1 LERAIPLAFESIV
14 GQERARKIAEAWLRS
29 NRIPHAILLCGPEG
43 TGKRRFALELA
54 KALLCQQGSELA
66 CNLCPSCRKISSNVH
81 PDLHF
86 MLPIAAKKGR
96 RSIDPEAVRA
106 AVQEYMNGNALGGQV
121 NTSIEQVRQMQR
133 DMSYAASEGG
143 RKVAVLLDAER
154 MHPAGANSLLKI
166 LEEPTPESIFILVSS
181 VPERILP
188 TVLSRCQRL
197 ALNPLNAHV
206 VRRQLQEMNIE
217 GHALELGVR
226 LGGGSVERARQI
238 AMGEWDDLRSK
249 VEDFIEAGLAHQD
262 EVFWQVVE
270 ELSGDRTIQDRFL
283 QLIAFYLRDFFLL
296 NYEKKGSETMVDRS
310 AYFSQFSG
318 ALDGNHIERAMLEV
332 DRAVEALSRNASFQ
346 LVMSDLWRCL
356 RRAGRAA

>member
-1 LERAIPLAFESIV
+1 
-14 GQERARKIAEAWLRS
+14 
-29 NRIPHAILLCGPEG
+29 
-43 TGKRRFALELA
+43 
-54 KALLCQQGSELA
+54 
-66 CNLCPSCRKISSNVH
+66 
-81 PDLHF
+81 
-86 MLPIAAKKGR
+86 MAAKKGR

-197 ALNPLNAHV
+197 TLNPLNAHV
-206 VRRQLQEMNIE
+206 VRRQLQEVNIE

-238 AMGEWDDLRSK
+238 AVGEWDDLRSK

-270 ELSGDRTIQDRFL
+270 QLSGDRTYVGL

-296 NYEKKGSETMVDRS
+296 NYEKKGLRQWWTGVLTLIGS
-310 AYFSQFSG
+310 AG
-318 ALDGNHIERAMLEV
+318 LEGNHIERAMLEV
-332 DRAVEALSRNASFQ
+332 DRAVEALSQRQFPT
-346 LVMSDLWRCL
+346 CYE
-356 RRAGRAA
+356 